1 MAWFKNLKIAHKLV
15 MFFLFVFLLFT
26 GLGLFNYQVSGNVS
40 KSMQKMYEL
49 RMLSI
54 SLLNECAIKHKD
66 TESLALQALMTSNNK
81 AKIINLTAISEGN
94 YQDIIE
100 LLNEYEKVHLDEVEK
115 IWLAQLMEE
124 QQRYNDSLRTA
135 NDWIFQNKQKEA
147 YDYYMEHSFVH
158 ANNIS
163 ILLRVM
169 SDHNKKMAEEQ
180 YLETKR
186 LASTSL
192 MVIYLIPFIGA
203 LFVLLLA
210 YFINKNLT
218 WPLQTLLNQITKV
231 AEGDFDNLKQRIHVA
246 STDEIGLLARSF
258 NNMSQTIDKYM
269 RELKEKNEI
278 IKAQANQDP
287 LTGLPNRRMLE
298 HTLHKLLRDTKLKQS
313 KLAIFYI
320 DLDNFK
326 TVNDNMGHLW
336 GDRLLK
342 KVAKR
347 LERGC
352 LRCDLIARLGGDEFV
367 VVVSNLKDRQEAENI
382 AQSIIKALAQPLFS
396 GENQIYV
403 TMSVGIS
410 LFPEHGENITT
421 LFNAAD
427 IALYEAK
434 RSGGETFQFYT
445 DELRGK
451 VLNRSKMQEDGAT
464 KSENLE
470 NI

>member
-1 MAWFKNLKIAHKLV
+1 MAWLKNLKIAHKLV

-66 TESLALQALMTSNNK
+66 TESLALQAIMTPNNK
-81 AKIINLTAISEGN
+81 AKILNLTAIIEGN
-94 YQDIIE
+94 YQDIVE
-100 LLNEYEKVHLDEVEK
+100 LLRKYEKVHLDEVEK
-115 IWLAQLMEE
+115 IWLVQLIEE
-124 QQRYNDSLRTA
+124 QHKYNDSLKTA
-135 NDWIFQNKQKEA
+135 NDLIFQNKQKEA
-147 YDYYMEHSFVH
+147 YDYYMGHSFVH

-180 YLETKR
+180 YLEANR
-186 LASTSL
+186 LAKISL

-203 LFVLLLA
+203 LFILLLA
-210 YFINKNLT
+210 YFINKYLT
-218 WPLQTLLNQITKV
+218 GPLQTLLNQIIKV
-231 AEGDFDNLKQRIHVA
+231 AEGDFDNLKKRIQVD
-246 STDEIGLLARSF
+246 STDEIGLLAQSF

-269 RELKEKNEI
+269 RELTEKNEI

-298 HTLHKLLRDTKLKQS
+298 NTLNNLLRESKFNRS

-326 TVNDNMGHLW
+326 TVNDTMGHLW

-342 KVAKR
+342 QVAKR
-347 LERGC
+347 LEKGC
-352 LRCDLIARLGGDEFV
+352 LRCDLIARLGGDEFAV
-367 VVVSNLKDRQEAENI
+367 VASNLKNSQEAENI
-382 AQSIIKALAQPLFS
+382 AQSIIQAFAQPLFS
-396 GENQIYV
+396 GKNQIYI
-403 TMSVGIS
+403 TMSIGIS
-410 LFPEHGENITT
+410 MFPDHGENSTT

-427 IALYEAK
+427 TALYEAK
-434 RSGGETFQFYT
+434 RSGREIFQFYT
-445 DELRGK
+445 DELRDK
-451 VLNRSKMQEDGAT
+451 VLNRSQMGEDRAT
-464 KSENLE
+464 KSENLD